1 MDNGFICKDCG
12 SNDNKEGLISRS
24 NVVSLKAK
32 TITNGSMIKVTFCA
46 KCGVIQKMQ
55 VLDVDKIK

>member
-12 SNDNKEGLISRS
+12 SNDKKEGLISRS

-46 KCGVIQKMQ
+46 KCGVI
-55 VLDVDKIK
+55 